1 VSVVIRDGSGKDD
14 AVCGRIVGAAAGSS
28 VYAERLPHAR
38 ALFEDVSALA
48 LEGKLRL
55 IAEIEG
61 RPVGFADYTAAKG
74 HIKYLFVLPGA
85 QGSGAGSALLDA
97 VQARAEGPISV
108 HVLAVNDVGILWYL
122 RRGFKVV
129 DGWAEPLEG
138 MTAAWLRL
146 TRARDRSGQNRL

>member
-1 VSVVIRDGSGKDD
+1 MSVVIRDGSGKDD

-85 QGSGAGSALLDA
+85 QGSGAGSALVDA
-97 VQARAEGPISV
+97 VQARSGDAISV

-129 DGWAEPLEG
+129 DGWAEALEG
-138 MTAAWLRL
+138 VTAAWLRL
-146 TRARDRSGQNRL
+146 TRAR

>member
-1 VSVVIRDGSGKDD
+1 MTLVIREGSGKDD
-14 AVCGRIVGAAAGSS
+14 AVCGRIVGATASASI
-28 VYAERLPHAR
+28 YADRLPHAR
-38 ALFEDVSALA
+38 GLFEDVSALA
-48 LEGKLRL
+48 LDGKLRF
-55 IAEIEG
+55 IAELDG
-61 RPVGFADYTAAKG
+61 QAVGFADYTAAKG

-97 VQARAEGPISV
+97 VQARSGGAISV

-138 MTAAWLRL
+138 VTAAWLRL
-146 TRARDRSGQNRL
+146 TRARRASS

>member
-85 QGSGAGSALLDA
+85 QGSGAGSALVDA
-97 VQARAEGPISV
+97 VQARSGDAISV

-129 DGWAEPLEG
+129 DGWAEALEG
-138 MTAAWLRL
+138 VTAAWLRL
-146 TRARDRSGQNRL
+146 TRAR

>member
-1 VSVVIRDGSGKDD
+1 MSIVIRDGSGKDD

-55 IAEIEG
+55 IAEIDG
-61 RPVGFADYTAAKG
+61 QPVGFADYTAAKG

-97 VQARAEGPISV
+97 VQARVKGPISV

-129 DGWAEPLEG
+129 DGWAEPFEG
-138 MTAAWLRL
+138 ADAAWLRL
-146 TRARDRSGQNRL
+146 TRAREPSL